1 MNFNAYLHSTNSTLL
16 KIFFSIP
23 SFRTF
28 IQVVGGLDIHKK
40 MVVDVWALSACW
52 IPPFVLDSRF
62 LHHLWRSAQ
71 DVRQNALC
79 VNQWKYSLSF
89 SLFFFFL
96 FSLFLSLCEATFSF
110 WEKNK
115 TKHRPREANFE
126 VLLNCKSSQ

>member
-89 SLFFFFL
+89 SFFFSFFSLSFSLSVKPLFL
-96 FSLFLSLCEATFSF
+96 F
-110 WEKNK
+110 EKKQNK
-115 TKHRPREANFE
+115 TQA
-126 VLLNCKSSQ
+126 SWSQLWSVIEL